1 MTIAGLI
8 IGLLLLAG
16 AAATWVGTWR
26 GWADWRGPFTDHLY
40 LPPMLTFLGL
50 AAVLWAFSDWAGDS
64 SAGAV
69 LDIAA
74 GICVAGV
81 VFTLFWWN
89 LNWMPRW
96 YRDHHAAPGQ
106 GTDRAPV
113 RQ

>member
-16 AAATWVGTWR
+16 ATVTWMGVWR
-26 GWADWRGPFTDHLY
+26 GWADWRGPFTDHFY
-40 LPPMLTFLGL
+40 LPPMLAFLGL

-64 SAGAV
+64 SAAAA
-69 LDIAA
+69 LDILA

-89 LNWMPRW
+89 LAWMPHW
-96 YRDHHAAPGQ
+96 YRDRQAGPGR
-106 GTDRAPV
+106 GAGRAPV
-113 RQ
+113 HR